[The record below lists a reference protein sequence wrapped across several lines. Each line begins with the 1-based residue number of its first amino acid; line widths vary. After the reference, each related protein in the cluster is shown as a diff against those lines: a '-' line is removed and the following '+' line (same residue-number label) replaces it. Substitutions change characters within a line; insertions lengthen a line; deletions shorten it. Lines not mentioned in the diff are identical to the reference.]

1 MRRYPPASAMATST
15 ATKLELQ
22 ARDTDGGSRAVRRL
36 RRQGFVPGVLYGGDT
51 EPVSFQVDARVLRH
65 ALAARGAV
73 LDLAI
78 DGQSQPAVLKDAQ
91 YDVVRGDTLH
101 IDLLRVRLDVKI
113 HAVVFLE
120 LQGADEAPGVIEG
133 GVLDQVTRELNVE
146 ALPGDIPEVITHDV
160 SSLEINESL
169 TLAAV
174 RPPEGVE
181 LLDDL
186 EETVIAT
193 LNPPNVD
200 ADAEEEEIEAET
212 GRVGEVGEGAGDLEG
227 SEADAGAHEVAPKD
241 GNP

>member
-1 MRRYPPASAMATST
+1 MGTST

-22 ARDTDGGSRAVRRL
+22 SRDTAGGSRAVRRL
-36 RRQGFVPGVLYGGDT
+36 RRKGLVPGVLYGGDDA
-51 EPVSFQVDARVLRH
+51 PVSFQVDERVLRH

-73 LDLAI
+73 LELAI

-113 HAVVFLE
+113 HAVVYLE
-120 LQGADEAPGVIEG
+120 LQGGDESPGVIQG
-133 GVLDQVTRELNVE
+133 GVLDQVTHELNVE
-146 ALPGDIPEVITHDV
+146 ALPGDIPAAIVHDV
-160 SSLEINESL
+160 SGLQMNESL

-174 RPPEGVE
+174 HPPRGVE

-186 EETVIAT
+186 EETVIAN
-193 LNPPNVD
+193 LAPPTVD
-200 ADAEEEEIEAET
+200 VDAEEEEIEAET
-212 GRVGEVGEGAGDLEG
+212 ERIGEVGEGAGELEG
-227 SEADAGAHEVAPKD
+227 SQADAGAQEVAPRD

>member
-1 MRRYPPASAMATST
+1 MGTST

-22 ARDTDGGSRAVRRL
+22 SRDTAGGSRAVRRL
-36 RRQGFVPGVLYGGDT
+36 RRQGLVPGVLYGGDD
-51 EPVSFQVDARVLRH
+51 EPVSFQVDERVLRH

-73 LDLAI
+73 LELAI

-113 HAVVFLE
+113 HAVVYLE
-120 LQGADEAPGVIEG
+120 LQGGDESPGVIQG
-133 GVLDQVTRELNVE
+133 GVLDQVTHELNVE
-146 ALPGDIPEVITHDV
+146 ALPGDIPEAIVHDV
-160 SSLEINESL
+160 SGLEMNESL

-174 RPPEGVE
+174 RPPRGIE

-186 EETVIAT
+186 EETVIAN
-193 LNPPNVD
+193 LAPPTVD
-200 ADAEEEEIEAET
+200 VDAEEEEIEAET
-212 GRVGEVGEGAGDLEG
+212 ERIGEVGEGAGELEG
-227 SEADAGAHEVAPKD
+227 SQADAGAQEVAPRD